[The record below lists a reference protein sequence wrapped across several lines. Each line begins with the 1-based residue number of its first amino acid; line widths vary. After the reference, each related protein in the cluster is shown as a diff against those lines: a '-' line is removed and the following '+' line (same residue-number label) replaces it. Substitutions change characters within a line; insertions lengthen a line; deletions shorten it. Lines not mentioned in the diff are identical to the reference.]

1 MSKFKIG
8 DRVTPINIDNYTQ
21 YSEKVMNQMLGKML
35 IVTGTSIDS
44 DWREVIHAGIPGELD
59 LHWYPEDLFLLSEP
73 QINHSTNLQEHIGKK
88 RKKRKKPLK
97 CGQLVEYKGRI
108 WIILSEADV
117 FGEYEIA
124 SIADG
129 SSLIDS
135 APESKLTLV
144 GSIRKKIKHLE
155 AALETKNG

>member
-8 DRVTPINIDNYTQ
+8 DRVTPINIDHYTQ

-59 LHWYPEDLFLLSEP
+59 LHWYPEDLFLLSEVESKSDP
-73 QINHSTNLQEHIGKK
+73 ANIQEHTD
-88 RKKRKKPLK
+88 KKPLK
-97 CGQLVEYKGRI
+97 CGHLVEYKGRI

-124 SIADG
+124 AIVDG

-144 GSIRKKIKHLE
+144 GSIRKKVKKIKKAMASE
-155 AALETKNG
+155 NE

>member
-8 DRVTPINIDNYTQ
+8 DRVTPINIDRYTQ

-59 LHWYPEDLFLLSEP
+59 LHWYPEDLFPLSEP
-73 QINHSTNLQEHIGKK
+73 QSNHSTNLQEHID
-88 RKKRKKPLK
+88 KKRKKPLK
-97 CGQLVEYKGRI
+97 CGHLVEYKGRI
-108 WIILSEADV
+108 WIILSESDV

-124 SIADG
+124 SIVNG

-135 APESKLTLV
+135 APESKLTLI

-155 AALETKNG
+155 AALEIKNG

>member
-8 DRVTPINIDNYTQ
+8 DRVTPVNIDNYTQ
-21 YSEKVMNQMLGKML
+21 YSEKVINQLLGKML
-35 IVTGTSIDS
+35 IVTGTSVDS

-59 LHWYPEDLFLLSEP
+59 LHWYPEDLFLLSEVESMP
-73 QINHSTNLQEHIGKK
+73 DPANIQEHTD
-88 RKKRKKPLK
+88 KKPLK
-97 CGQLVEYKGRI
+97 CGHLVEYKGRI

-124 SIADG
+124 SIVDG

-135 APESKLTLV
+135 APESKLTRV
-144 GSIRKKIKHLE
+144 GSIRKKLKHLE
-155 AALETKNG
+155 AELEIKNG